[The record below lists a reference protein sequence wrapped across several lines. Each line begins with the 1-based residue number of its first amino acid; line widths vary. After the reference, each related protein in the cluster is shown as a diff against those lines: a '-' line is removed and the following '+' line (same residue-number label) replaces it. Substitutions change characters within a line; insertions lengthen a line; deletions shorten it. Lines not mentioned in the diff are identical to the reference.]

1 MIEVNNLVKN
11 YGKYQAVR
19 GISFKVENGEI
30 LGFLGPNGAGKS
42 TTMNIITGYISASS
56 GEVSIDGFDI
66 LKNPKEAKKRIG
78 YLPEI
83 PPLYTDMTV
92 TEYLEFVA
100 DLKGIKKNEIKPMLA
115 DIMDKIK
122 ITHVSGKV
130 IKNLSKGYRQRVGL
144 AQALVGY
151 PEVLI
156 LDEPTVGLDPK
167 QIIEI
172 RDVIKDLSKTHTIIL
187 SSHILSEVS
196 AVCNRVI
203 IINKGRVIAVDTP
216 ERLSDNLGQNSIK
229 VKVKGD
235 RDAVLSAFKEDTA
248 FTSAEEEYTNE
259 DGTVELV
266 IKGAENTDPREAAF
280 DNAVRNGFKLLM
292 LKSDKMSLEEVFLQ
306 VTENAAEEENAE
318 TSEEETET
326 APVSDNT
333 EKTENKE
340 EGETK

>member
-1 MIEVNNLVKN
+1 MIEVKNLVKN
-11 YGKYQAVR
+11 YGKYEAVK
-19 GISFKVENGEI
+19 GISFKVDTGEVV
-30 LGFLGPNGAGKS
+30 GFLGPNGAGKS

-235 RDAVLSAFKEDTA
+235 RDAVISAFKEDTA

-259 DGTVELV
+259 DGTVELI

-333 EKTENKE
+333 EKNENKE

>member
-1 MIEVNNLVKN
+1 MIEVKNLVKN
-11 YGKYQAVR
+11 YGKYEAVK
-19 GISFKVENGEI
+19 GISFKVETGEVV
-30 LGFLGPNGAGKS
+30 GFLGPNGAGKS

-235 RDAVLSAFKEDTA
+235 RDTILSAFKEDTA

>member
-1 MIEVNNLVKN
+1 MIEVTNLTKK
-11 YGKYQAVR
+11 YGDHIAVDHL
-19 GISFKVENGEI
+19 SFRVEKGQI
-30 LGFLGPNGAGKS
+30 YGFLGPNGAGKS
-42 TTMNIITGYISASS
+42 TTMNIITGYLAATE
-56 GEVSIDGFDI
+56 GTVTIDGKDVQ
-66 LKNPKEAKKRIG
+66 KDPEEAKRAIG
-78 YLPEI
+78 YLPEL

>member
-1 MIEVNNLVKN
+1 MIEVKNLVKN
-11 YGKYQAVR
+11 YGKYEAVK
-19 GISFKVENGEI
+19 GISFKVDTGEVV
-30 LGFLGPNGAGKS
+30 GFLGPNGAGKS

-172 RDVIKDLSKTHTIIL
+172 RDVIKELSKTHTIIL

-235 RDAVLSAFKEDTA
+235 RDAVLSAFKEDAA
-248 FTSAEEEYTNE
+248 FTSVEEEYTNE

-318 TSEEETET
+318 TAEEETET

-333 EKTENKE
+333 EKNENKE

>member
-1 MIEVNNLVKN
+1 MIEVKNLVKN
-11 YGKYQAVR
+11 YGKYEAVK
-19 GISFKVENGEI
+19 GISFKVDTGEVV
-30 LGFLGPNGAGKS
+30 GFLGPNGAGKS

-318 TSEEETET
+318 TAEEETET